1 MPDTP
6 HSCSIFTTDFI
17 SCSTRGTG
25 ERRPDR
31 LYLRS
36 PRPAAGLSIP
46 CRMGAS
52 QTNAGRADFFSSPG
66 EGLSG
71 SPGPRLCNVFSS
83 LALHKPV
90 PPSTSV
96 LSAPMTAPLSRAHS
110 TSSLPGLRAVL
121 CPSLYC
127 WLAYLFH
134 PQDPFPPFRAWLQ
147 CHCLPK
153 TFHYPLSQNRP
164 SLS

>member
-1 MPDTP
+1 MPDAP
-6 HSCSIFTTDFI
+6 QSCSIFTTDFI
-17 SCSTRGTG
+17 SCSAGGTG

-36 PRPAAGLSIP
+36 PRPAAGLSMP
-46 CRMGAS
+46 CRMGLPG
-52 QTNAGRADFFSSPG
+52 QTQGGLVSSPVLVRASR
-66 EGLSG
+66 EAPVPMS
-71 SPGPRLCNVFSS
+71 SS

-96 LSAPMTAPLSRAHS
+96 LSAPMTALLSRAHS
-110 TSSLPGLRAVL
+110 TSLLPGLRAVL
-121 CPSLYC
+121 CPSPYC
-127 WLAYLFH
+127 RSAYLFH
-134 PQDPFPPFRAWLQ
+134 PQDPFSLFRVWLQ
-147 CHCLPK
+147 CHCLPQ